1 MTAFEIEQ
9 GLPPY
14 GPSALC
20 FPDPDAFSEGFVVTF
35 TTSTGER
42 WTGNFARGHGSLDAV
57 RDELGP
63 RSTIIIAGGT
73 AYRMDIESKTA
84 SEVTWLADYIEY
96 VAGHNVIIIGNGL
109 WFDALGP
116 SGVIWRSRRIS
127 WDGMR
132 SLRSDGQEIH
142 GEAYSPMGPPD
153 WLPFKLD
160 LMSGDVEGGSY
171 NGPP

>member
-1 MTAFEIEQ
+1 MEA

-14 GPSALC
+14 GPSALS
-20 FPDPDAFSEGFVVTF
+20 FPDPNAFSEGLVVTF

-42 WTGNFARGHGSLDAV
+42 WTGNFASGPGSLDAV

-63 RSTIIIAGGT
+63 RATIVVASGA
-73 AYRMDIESKTA
+73 AYLVDVDRKTA
-84 SEVTWLADYIEY
+84 SDITWPVEYVEY
-96 VAGHNVIIIGNGL
+96 VASQELVVIGNGL
-109 WFDALGP
+109 WFEAIGP
-116 SGVIWRSRRIS
+116 SGAVWQSRRIS

-132 SLRSDGQEIH
+132 SLGRDGEELS

-153 WLPFKLD
+153 WVPFELD
-160 LMSGDVEGGSY
+160 LASGDVKGGSY